1 MEGVLFDW
9 RFAAQILP
17 DLLRA
22 SLTTIIITL
31 LAFAIAMVCGLVL
44 AMMRR
49 SRSRWVAPTSRPRCA
64 PSWLPRDMDALSRRA
79 PPRREA
85 GLEVDRGALVVG
97 SLAGGFLHRLGLVD
111 GGLEGIAQVGGAR
124 GLGFRRALGRRWRR
138 SAGAQRK
145 EQQAGDRA
153 RFHAMPL
160 RYGWRYAT
168 PIRTEW
174 RMASH
179 RWRLDGQTALITGAS
194 AGIGLAIAR
203 ELLGFGADVMLVARD
218 EDLLDAARDDLA
230 EEFPEREVATM
241 AADVAD
247 DEERRAILDW
257 VEDHADG
264 LNLLINN
271 AGGNV
276 TKAAVDYTED
286 EWRGIFETNLF
297 SAFEL
302 SRYAH
307 PLLTR
312 HASSAIVNVGSVSG
326 ITAVRSGAPYG
337 MTKAA
342 LHQMTRNL
350 AAEWAE
356 DGVRVNAV
364 APWYIRTRRTSGPL
378 SDADYYEEV
387 IARTPMRRIGEPEEV
402 AAAVGFL
409 CLPAASYVTGE
420 CIAVDGGFL
429 RYGF

>member
-1 MEGVLFDW
+1 
-9 RFAAQILP
+9 
-17 DLLRA
+17 
-22 SLTTIIITL
+22 
-31 LAFAIAMVCGLVL
+31 
-44 AMMRR
+44 
-49 SRSRWVAPTSRPRCA
+49 
-64 PSWLPRDMDALSRRA
+64 
-79 PPRREA
+79 
-85 GLEVDRGALVVG
+85 
-97 SLAGGFLHRLGLVD
+97 
-111 GGLEGIAQVGGAR
+111 
-124 GLGFRRALGRRWRR
+124 
-138 SAGAQRK
+138 
-145 EQQAGDRA
+145 
-153 RFHAMPL
+153 
-160 RYGWRYAT
+160 
-168 PIRTEW
+168 
-174 RMASH
+174 MASH

-230 EEFPEREVATM
+230 EEFPEREVAAM